1 MKKHLFFPLLLFIT
15 ISLTQSYAQNQADSV
30 EIYLI
35 ETTDGNQYIGQILER
50 SGETIHLQ
58 TERLG
63 EIEIKVIDIKKIE
76 PIRRELIVGR
86 EYWFENPQ
94 STRYLWSPNGYGLKK
109 GEGYYQNVWIF
120 FNQVAVGI
128 TNNISI
134 GAGLLPL
141 FLFGGAPTPVWLT
154 PKVSIPI
161 AKDKFNL
168 GAGALLGTV
177 IGEEDS
183 NYGLLYGI
191 ATFGNRDKNV
201 SLGLGYGLLNG
212 ELASMPAINLSAMI
226 RTGKRG
232 YFLTENYIIPAEY
245 TVVLISLGGRSII
258 QRVGLDYGLIVP
270 FEENIGTFIA
280 IPWLGVSIPFGQK
293 KR

>member
-134 GAGLLPL
+134 GAGLMPL

-293 KR
+293 KQ

>member
-293 KR
+293 KQ